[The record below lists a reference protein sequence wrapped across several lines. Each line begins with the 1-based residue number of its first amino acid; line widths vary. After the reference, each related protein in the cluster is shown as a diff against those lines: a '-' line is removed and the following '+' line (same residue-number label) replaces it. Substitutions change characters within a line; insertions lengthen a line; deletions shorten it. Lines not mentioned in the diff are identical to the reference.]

1 MLEALKAEVL
11 RVSRLAEENNLC
23 KHGGGNFSQIDR
35 DEGLFVITPHAE
47 SRFSIDSDAMI
58 VMDLEGHVVEN
69 LKNLTPSSEWPLHTE
84 ILKNRKDVNAICHTH
99 ARNACTFSVLGK
111 EIKPVVF
118 EAAMYGGVCKV
129 MPFQAPGTMDLARSA
144 VEGLK
149 GTEATIL
156 GHHGL
161 VTVAQTIYEAYMKSI
176 YVEEVGNACLQASY
190 VVGYDNV
197 EQIPLDQLF
206 YLMNVMGLKA

>member
-1 MLEALKAEVL
+1 MLEDLKAEVL
-11 RVSRLAEENNLC
+11 RVSRLAEENGLC

-35 DEGLFVITPHAE
+35 AQGLLVITPHAE
-47 SRFSIDSDAMI
+47 SRFNIDADAMI
-58 VMDLEGHVVEN
+58 VMDLDGNVVEN
-69 LKNLTPSSEWPLHTE
+69 RKSLTASSEWPMHTE
-84 ILKNRKDVNAICHTH
+84 ILKSRTDQNAVCHTH

-118 EAAMYGGVCKV
+118 EAAMYGGICKV
-129 MPFQAPGTMDLARSA
+129 MPFEEPGTMALAHSA
-144 VEGLK
+144 VKGLK

-161 VTVAQTIYEAYMKSI
+161 LTVGESIYDAYMKSV
-176 YVEEVGNACLQASY
+176 YVEEVGNACLQASC